1 MCEKDAVD
9 GRLFEALTSLV
20 RDQPIDRISVLDITH
35 RAGISRSTFY
45 RYYYDKY
52 QLVNA
57 RYNRALDRTLY
68 RFSVDLSWRDA
79 TGAIYREIK
88 SDLPYYRNALSSRD
102 TNSLRNHIFRISKA
116 FHLSVLE
123 RNRVDVRNWKVERV
137 MESYIYGNLEVMCLW
152 IKDGMVEPIPEM
164 QEVLDMGI
172 PHQFAPYF
180 IQPA

>member
-1 MCEKDAVD
+1 MSEREDVDA
-9 GRLFEALTSLV
+9 RLFEALTGLV
-20 RDQPIDRISVLDITH
+20 REAPIDRISVLDLTH
-35 RAGISRSTFY
+35 RAGLSRSTFY

-57 RYNRALDRTLY
+57 RYNHALDRTLY
-68 RFSVDLSWRDA
+68 RFSVDLSWRAA
-79 TGAIYREIK
+79 TAAIYDEIK
-88 SDLPYYRNALSSRD
+88 SDLPYYQNALSSRD